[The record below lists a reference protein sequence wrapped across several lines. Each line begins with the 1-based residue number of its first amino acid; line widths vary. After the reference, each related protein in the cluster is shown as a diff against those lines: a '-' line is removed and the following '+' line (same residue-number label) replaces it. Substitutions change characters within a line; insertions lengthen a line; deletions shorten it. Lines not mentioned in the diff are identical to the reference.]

1 MHGNL
6 NDLYF
11 YIIKVKL
18 IIIYIKHFLTSLDKL
33 LLFVF
38 EFSLHSSFI
47 SKPFSVLLWHLTID
61 FMVIKCKI
69 VERMFS
75 KQTYLS
81 NDFKI
86 PGADFFLSSK

>member
-1 MHGNL
+1 
-6 NDLYF
+6 
-11 YIIKVKL
+11 
-18 IIIYIKHFLTSLDKL
+18 
-33 LLFVF
+33 
-38 EFSLHSSFI
+38 
-47 SKPFSVLLWHLTID
+47 
-61 FMVIKCKI
+61 MVIKCKI